1 MISAEKIKNLRL
13 KTGAG
18 MMDCKKALQEVDGDL
33 ESAIDWLRKKGISTA
48 QKKADRSASDGLIT
62 VAKENNLACIVEIN
76 SETDFVARNED
87 FQNFCNLVSKTIL
100 SNKINNIDDL
110 MKTNLESSKLSV
122 SESLTEL
129 LTKIGENILIKRL
142 NFIESDNN
150 IYTQKYI
157 HNSVNVNSGKI
168 GVLLSIKYDNNT
180 EKLDLFTKNLA
191 MHIAAMSP
199 KSIDVDDLDKEL
211 IEREKNIFQDQEK
224 KSNKPDEIKE
234 KIINGKLNK
243 FYSEVC
249 LLKQDFVMENK
260 TKVKDYVNTFEKENN
275 CNIEIQNY
283 FIYKVGETS

>member
-1 MISAEKIKNLRL
+1 
-13 KTGAG
+13 
-18 MMDCKKALQEVDGDL
+18 MDCKKALQEVDGDL

-129 LTKIGENILIKRL
+129 LAKIGENILIKRL
-142 NFIESDNN
+142 DFIQSDNN

-157 HNSVNVNSGKI
+157 HNGVNENSGKI
-168 GVLLSIKYDNNT
+168 GVLLSIKCDNNT

-199 KSIDVDDLDKEL
+199 KSIDVDDLDKKL
-211 IEREKNIFQDQEK
+211 IEREKIFFMIK
-224 KSNKPDEIKE
+224 KKNQ
-234 KIINGKLNK
+234 IN
-243 FYSEVC
+243 
-249 LLKQDFVMENK
+249 QMR
-260 TKVKDYVNTFEKENN
+260 
-275 CNIEIQNY
+275 
-283 FIYKVGETS
+283 

>member
-18 MMDCKKALQEVDGDL
+18 MMDCKKALQEVNGDL
-33 ESAIDWLRKKGISTA
+33 EGAVDWLRKKGISTA

-87 FQNFCNLVSKTIL
+87 FQNFCILVSKTIL
-100 SNKINNIDDL
+100 SNKIDNIDDL
-110 MKTNLESSKLSV
+110 LKVNLENSKLSV

-129 LTKIGENILIKRL
+129 LSKIGENILIKRL
-142 NFIESDNN
+142 DFIQSEKN

-157 HNSVNVNSGKI
+157 HNGVNENSGKI
-168 GVLLSIKYDNNT
+168 GVLLSIKCDKSID
-180 EKLDLFTKNLA
+180 KLDLFTKNLA

-199 KSIDVDDLDKEL
+199 KSIDIEDLDKKFV
-211 IEREKNIFQDQEK
+211 EREKNIFLDQEK

-234 KIINGKLNK
+234 KIINGKINK
-243 FYSEVC
+243 YFSEVC
-249 LLKQDFVMENK
+249 LLRQDFVMENK

-275 CNIEIQNY
+275 CKIEIQNY
-283 FIYKVGETS
+283 FIYKVGEIF